1 MKTETR
7 VTARLLAC
15 LAAGAAIG
23 LPAPTGA
30 QEVPLDEAIQRALIR
45 SPAMAQQQQ
54 SVDNAYL
61 TQRTAWGSFLPT
73 LNVSGGGSL
82 RSANVLNDVTGEIV
96 SGSSDSYSAGLS
108 GSWTVFEGTRRFKE
122 YDVAKSDVRAAE
134 ARYANQRYQ
143 VVLQTQTSFF
153 NALRADDLLQVARES
168 MQQAE
173 QNMEIVRRRTQL
185 GEATISDSLR
195 ARLDLVNAEQR
206 VLQSETTLRA
216 ARYGLGRQIGER
228 GPVTPQR
235 IENLDPRALALSD
248 AEIIELAES
257 VSPAVMAASEATEA
271 AALGVSAAKTVYIP
285 SLRFSSGYNWNNR
298 EASFTGGNTSWSMSL
313 NLSYPIFNGF
323 QRESSI
329 DRAEY
334 TRRVT
339 LLQED
344 DVRLGAREQADA
356 ALQNLRFAEQA
367 ILIAEDARL
376 VAAEDMRVVR
386 ERYGVGAAT
395 ILDILVSQNAL
406 TQAEA
411 DVVTTRYDYI
421 LARAELEAILGREL

>member
-7 VTARLLAC
+7 VAARLLAC
-15 LAAGAAIG
+15 LAAGAGIG

-82 RSANVLNDVTGEIV
+82 RSANVLNDATGEIV